1 MKENFVEQALLAA
14 GQDSQFVRQSE
25 NQQEIGHRKQQ
36 ILLFF
41 QPFLTF
47 SLLTFRTMPVAAG
60 VVLILDLV
68 TLRTG
73 IYMPTQGFRAAAF
86 HIPHHLPVA
95 GQHLVSIELAVLVS
109 PLLKDI
115 SQFSHAKVFQDTVDS
130 LHGRGLGLL
139 GQMSVHKC
147 APWVNCVPDRIG

>member
-73 IYMPTQGFRAAAF
+73 INMPAKSDGAAAF
-86 HIPHHLPVA
+86 HVPHGLPVA
-95 GQHLVSIELAVLVS
+95 GQHFVSIELAVLVS
-109 PLLKDI
+109 LLLKDI
-115 SQFSHAKVFQDTVDS
+115 SQLYHEMSFKSS
-130 LHGRGLGLL
+130 LMASTAG
-139 GQMSVHKC
+139 V
-147 APWVNCVPDRIG
+147 